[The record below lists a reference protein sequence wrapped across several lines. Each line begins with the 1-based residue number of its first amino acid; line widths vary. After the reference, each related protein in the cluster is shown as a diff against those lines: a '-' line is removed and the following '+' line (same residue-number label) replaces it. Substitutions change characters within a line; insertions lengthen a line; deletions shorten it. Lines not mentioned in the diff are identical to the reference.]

1 MTEPTSK
8 PDPTSK
14 PLPPNVYQLDAP
26 AAPETPPLS
35 GSLLTSVAIVGGG
48 IVGLTTAL
56 HLAEAGVDVT
66 VLEAQ
71 EPGWGA
77 SGNNGGQLNPGLKF
91 DPDVIEASYGPDLGK
106 RMVAFAYDTP
116 NRTLALIKRLGIA
129 CEARQNGTL
138 RVAYSERAVGG
149 VEATARQCIAR
160 GMPVTMLDRD
170 QVAEATGTN
179 RYLAAMRDDRGGDVN
194 PLAYIRGLAKAALA
208 AGAKIY
214 GRTPV
219 RALQRTPA
227 GWTLRTDSGTVQAEK
242 ILLATNGFTD
252 DLWSGLKRTIVPVFS
267 AIAASSPLPRELARR
282 VLPARSSVYESG
294 RITVYYRVDAHDRLL
309 IGGRGPMRP
318 ISHPGD
324 ITYLTDYAKRLWPEL
339 AQQPWTHCWN
349 SRLAM
354 TQDHWPHLHEPAE
367 NALIYLGCNGRGV
380 ALGTAIAEQLAA
392 RLIKGTA
399 VELDLPIVSH
409 KPIRFHGLW
418 PLAVRSVVLH
428 GRVMDRLGL

>member
-1 MTEPTSK
+1 MTHTTQK
-8 PDPTSK
+8 PL

-26 AAPETPPLS
+26 LAPQTPALA
-35 GSLLTSVAIVGGG
+35 GSVRTSVAIVGGG

-91 DPDVIEASYGPDLGK
+91 DPDVIEATYGQELGK

-116 NRTLALIKRLGIA
+116 GRTLALIKRLGIV
-129 CEARQNGTL
+129 CEARRNGTL
-138 RVAYSERAVGG
+138 RVANSQRAVAG
-149 VEATARQCIAR
+149 VETTARQCIAR
-160 GMPVTMLDRD
+160 GMPVTLLDRD
-170 QVAEATGTN
+170 QVAAATGTD

-194 PLAYIRGLAKAALA
+194 PLAYVRGLASTALA
-208 AGAKIY
+208 AGAKIH
-214 GRTPV
+214 GRTAV
-219 RALQRTPA
+219 RSLQKTPS
-227 GWTLRTDSGTVQAEK
+227 GWSLQTDTGIVQAEK
-242 ILLATNGFTD
+242 ILIATNGFTD
-252 DLWSGLKRTIVPVFS
+252 DLWSGLRRTIVPVFS
-267 AIAASSPLPRELARR
+267 AIAASAPLQAEHVRR
-282 VLPARSSVYESG
+282 ILPSRASVYESG

-309 IGGRGPMRP
+309 MGGRGPMRSIAAP
-318 ISHPGD
+318 QDIS
-324 ITYLTDYAKRLWPEL
+324 YLTDYAGRLWPEL
-339 AQQPWTHCWN
+339 AGQRWTHGWN

-392 RLIKGTA
+392 RLLKGNQA
-399 VELDLPIVSH
+399 QLDLPVVSP

-428 GRVMDRLGL
+428 GRIMDRMGL